1 MKGSMTVEA
10 VFVMSLLLLVIMWI
24 LKESITMYQQ
34 TVETAMRNGMSAQEA
49 VSLFRKIF
57 FVKEVIP

>member
-10 VFVMSLLLLVIMWI
+10 VFVISLLLLVIMWI

-34 TVETAMRNGMSAQEA
+34 TVETAMQNRMNAQEA
-49 VSLFRKIF
+49 ISLFRKIF
-57 FVKEVIP
+57 FVKGVIP